1 MKVLSNIHSED
12 LPYFDEFKKEI
23 YGMWSGRPI
32 DLADDITDV
41 ANQIWQDEAEADGE
55 MDGDDLILYVDFD
68 DISYEIRC
76 NIHKVGRGTY
86 EVERVMN
93 PVAVR

>member
-1 MKVLSNIHSED
+1 
-12 LPYFDEFKKEI
+12 
-23 YGMWSGRPI
+23 MWSGRPI